1 MSKRNLGLKLNRF
14 KLQMHAYE
22 LYIHGGDKG
31 EKCTHGGQKF
41 SSTFSRHTQMV
52 SNACLFTALL
62 APSAAT

>member
-1 MSKRNLGLKLNRF
+1 
-14 KLQMHAYE
+14 MHAYE
-22 LYIHGGDKG
+22 LCIHGGDKG

-41 SSTFSRHTQMV
+41 SSIFSRHIQMV